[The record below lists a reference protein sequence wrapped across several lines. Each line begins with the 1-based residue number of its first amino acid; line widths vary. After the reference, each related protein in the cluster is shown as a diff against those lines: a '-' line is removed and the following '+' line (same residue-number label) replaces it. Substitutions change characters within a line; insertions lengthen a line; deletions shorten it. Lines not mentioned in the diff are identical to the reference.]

1 MQGVRLVEIVAN
13 GARGGQKSGQVEGL
27 RDKDPGGSNCPL
39 SGAGKYVQKSWNLD
53 LPESP
58 HEWNEKL

>member
-1 MQGVRLVEIVAN
+1 MEP
-13 GARGGQKSGQVEGL
+13 EGTKEWPSEAL

-39 SGAGKYVQKSWNLD
+39 SRAGKYVQKSWNLD

-58 HEWNEKL
+58 HECNEKL